1 MASPLELFLHYLLV
15 EKGLSSNTL
24 EAYGRDLKR
33 FESYLK
39 SKNILTCSTEE
50 IIAFL
55 QELREQG
62 LSAASLARTLS
73 SLKSFYRFLLSEG
86 MLRNDPTLPLYAPKR
101 WQKLPHVLSCKEVEK
116 LLDIDKQK
124 GPQGLR
130 DDAWLELLYATGMR
144 VTELIS
150 LKLCNIHWE
159 TSYLTTIGKG
169 SKERLIP
176 LSLQAMKKLK
186 RYLKEARPL
195 LLKKKDSEFIFLN
208 RRGEPLTRQYIW
220 QLMRRYARSA
230 GITKTISPHTLRHS
244 FASHLLEH
252 GADLRSVQL
261 MLGHSDISTTQI
273 YTHVTRE
280 HLKKIHR
287 TYHPRP

>member
-1 MASPLELFLHYLLV
+1 M
-15 EKGLSSNTL
+15 
-24 EAYGRDLKR
+24 
-33 FESYLK
+33 
-39 SKNILTCSTEE
+39 
-50 IIAFL
+50 L
-55 QELREQG
+55 Q
-62 LSAASLARTLS
+62 
-73 SLKSFYRFLLSEG
+73 
-86 MLRNDPTLPLYAPKR
+86 NDPTLPLYAPKR
-101 WQKLPHVLSCKEVEK
+101 WLKLPHVLSCKEVER

-130 DDAWLELLYATGMR
+130 DNAWLELLYATGMR

-150 LKLCNIHWE
+150 LKLSNIHWE
-159 TSYLTTIGKG
+159 TGYLTTIGKG

-176 LSLQAMKKLK
+176 LGHPAMNKLE

-195 LLKKKDSEFIFLN
+195 LLKGKDSEFIFLN

-220 QLMRRYARSA
+220 QIMKRYAKSA
-230 GITKTISPHTLRHS
+230 GITKKISPHTLRHS